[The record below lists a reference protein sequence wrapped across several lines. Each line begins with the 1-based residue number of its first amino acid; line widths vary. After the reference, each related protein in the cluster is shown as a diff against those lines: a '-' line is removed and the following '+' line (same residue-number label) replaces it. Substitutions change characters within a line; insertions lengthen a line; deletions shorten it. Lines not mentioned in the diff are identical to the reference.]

1 MENRTDYERKR
12 SELDHRHA
20 NPEWMKDNIGWIFGA
35 MAIALIVGGIY
46 HFSANHPRATSVPDD
61 TTTGRSTATPMSST
75 PPVRL
80 SLGYSLDRLQSAA
93 KLLPKDPD
101 RIGSVIRN

>member
-12 SELDHRHA
+12 SELDHRYA
-20 NPEWMKDNIGWIFGA
+20 NPEWMKDNVGWIFGA

-46 HFSANHPRATSVPDD
+46 YFSANHPRATSVPDD
-61 TTTGRSTATPMSST
+61 TTTGRSTPTPMSST

-80 SLGYSLDRLQSAA
+80 SPGRPLLWVTNRPIGHVSLGSA
-93 KLLPKDPD
+93 
-101 RIGSVIRN
+101 SVR